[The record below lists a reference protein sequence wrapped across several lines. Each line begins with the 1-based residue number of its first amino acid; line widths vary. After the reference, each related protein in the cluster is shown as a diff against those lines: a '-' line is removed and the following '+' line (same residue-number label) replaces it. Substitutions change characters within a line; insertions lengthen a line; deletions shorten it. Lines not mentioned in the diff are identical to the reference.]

1 MNMQKNTAEEAF
13 FKLIRLA
20 IGSCKDGHVEL
31 EAEDWNRIYELAQK
45 QALAAIVLDGVT
57 CLPVSEKP
65 PMDLVLKWI
74 GLVQKIEMQNRR
86 LNKLVVMVADKFR
99 QEQMGCILLKGQG
112 LASLYPKPL
121 HRMPGDIDLWM
132 TDDRR
137 RLVKYVRQRC
147 PGVEVVYHHI
157 DFPVL
162 KDVELELHFTPSWMN
177 CWRRNRKLQRIFK
190 EWLPMQLIHQ
200 IKLPEVVG
208 TVAVPTL
215 EMNRIYVLLHIYR
228 HLFDEGIGL
237 RQLLDYYFILVQ
249 PCTESER
256 QTAVRQL
263 KQLGMYRFARAVMY
277 VEQEVFGLDEE
288 HLLVQPSEFY
298 GRRLLEEIML
308 AGNFGQYDLRIKRQK
323 DETHWHKFNRK
334 VTRNFHFLT
343 DYPEEVIWSP
353 LFKMWHYQWRKR
365 NGYFAGETGK

>member
-1 MNMQKNTAEEAF
+1 MVTERITAEQAF
-13 FKLIRLA
+13 LKLIRLA
-20 IGSCKDGHVEL
+20 IGTCEDKSLVIDGDTWTEVFE
-31 EAEDWNRIYELAQK
+31 ISQK
-45 QALAAIVLDGVT
+45 QALTAIVLDGVS
-57 CLPVSEKP
+57 CLPATDKP
-65 PMDLVLKWI
+65 PVDLLLKWI
-74 GLVQKIEMQNRR
+74 GLVQKIEIKNRR
-86 LNKLVVMVADKFR
+86 LNRLVVMVSDKFH
-99 QEQMGCILLKGQG
+99 QEQMTGVLLKGQG
-112 LASLYPKPL
+112 LAALYDNPL
-121 HRMPGDIDLWM
+121 HRMPGDIDMWM
-132 TDDRR
+132 SGDRAV
-137 RLVKYVRQRC
+137 LVDYVRKRC

-177 CWRRNRKLQRIFK
+177 CWRRNRKLQRMFK

-249 PCTESER
+249 PCTENER

-323 DETHWHKFNRK
+323 DETHWHRFNRK

>member
-1 MNMQKNTAEEAF
+1 
-13 FKLIRLA
+13 
-20 IGSCKDGHVEL
+20 
-31 EAEDWNRIYELAQK
+31 
-45 QALAAIVLDGVT
+45 
-57 CLPVSEKP
+57 
-65 PMDLVLKWI
+65 
-74 GLVQKIEMQNRR
+74 
-86 LNKLVVMVADKFR
+86 
-99 QEQMGCILLKGQG
+99 
-112 LASLYPKPL
+112 
-121 HRMPGDIDLWM
+121 
-132 TDDRR
+132 
-137 RLVKYVRQRC
+137 
-147 PGVEVVYHHI
+147 
-157 DFPVL
+157 
-162 KDVELELHFTPSWMN
+162 
-177 CWRRNRKLQRIFK
+177 
-190 EWLPMQLIHQ
+190 MQLIHQ

-249 PCTESER
+249 PCTENER